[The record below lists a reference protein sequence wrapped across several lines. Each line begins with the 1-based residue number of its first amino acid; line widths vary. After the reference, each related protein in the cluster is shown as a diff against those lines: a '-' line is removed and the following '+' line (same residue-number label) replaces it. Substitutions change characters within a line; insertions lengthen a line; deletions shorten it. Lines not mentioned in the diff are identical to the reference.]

1 MTRVNGIGL
10 LIATALFIEMVAG
23 PRLRIAESAGG
34 DAANGKAVYAG
45 KGGCVNC
52 HGAAGRGDGPA
63 GKMLNPPPADFT
75 NQKSKAKKDAELLK
89 IIQDGRTG
97 TAMAAF
103 KGQLSEQEIRDLLAY
118 VRSLSK

>member
-1 MTRVNGIGL
+1 MARMIL
-10 LIATALFIEMVAG
+10 LTVVALFLGLG
-23 PRLRIAESAGG
+23 PGSGSQAALAAGG
-34 DAANGKAVYAG
+34 DVAKGKALYEG
-45 KGGCVNC
+45 RGGCVNC

-89 IIQDGRTG
+89 TIQDGRTG

>member
-1 MTRVNGIGL
+1 MMRVILLTVVVLCLGTGL
-10 LIATALFIEMVAG
+10 GLEAWTALA
-23 PRLRIAESAGG
+23 AGG
-34 DAANGKAVYAG
+34 DAAKGKVLYEG
-45 KGGCVNC
+45 RGGCVNC

-63 GKMLNPPPADFT
+63 GKMLNPPPADFA

-89 IIQDGRTG
+89 TIQDGRTG

-103 KGQLSEQEIRDLLAY
+103 KGQLSEQEIRDVLAY